1 MKQVTEDHTIEVEME
16 ESQEKVHIVQADDGI
31 RYIFV
36 IEQVV
41 DREIPIF
48 SHRYDPDSEGS
59 EAYNAQN
66 YSLPRSILEHIVNK
80 YEMPE
85 FGEGIVNE
93 GSQKNYERLKHD

>member
-1 MKQVTEDHTIEVEME
+1 MKQITEDHTIEVEME
-16 ESQEKVHIVQADDGI
+16 ESHEKIHIVQADDGI

-48 SHRYDPDSEGS
+48 SHRYDPDCDGS
-59 EAYNAQN
+59 DAYNPQN
-66 YSLPRSILEHIVNK
+66 YSLPRSILNHIVSE

-85 FGEGIVNE
+85 FGEGIINE
-93 GSQKNYERLKHD
+93 GSKKNYERLKE